1 MIKTRD
7 GPEDFA
13 LGSLAAAGCPEE
25 NKGLILVWSFADHG
39 VCQDDLDYPMEDNGL
54 P

>member
-1 MIKTRD
+1 MIKTGD

-13 LGSLAAAGCPEE
+13 MGALAAAGRAEE
-25 NKGLILVWSFADHG
+25 NKGLVLVRSFADHG
-39 VCQDDLDYPMEDNGL
+39 VCQDDLDYPMEDNEL